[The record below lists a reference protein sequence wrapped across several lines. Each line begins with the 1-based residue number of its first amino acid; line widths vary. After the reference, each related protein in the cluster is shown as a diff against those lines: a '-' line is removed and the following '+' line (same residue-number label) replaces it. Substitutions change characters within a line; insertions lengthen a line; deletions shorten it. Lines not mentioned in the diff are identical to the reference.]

1 MFNRVCER
9 EREGESAP
17 RMAIAVSPNARHIP
31 IITVPGIHL
40 TIATALCGIQ
50 HVRDPHHSQIVFVL
64 GRRAASKKETVRW
77 GRETA
82 KEREDEGEHSRI
94 AYVNAR
100 INLITVNIVY
110 GALGTPQTRQRTTRG
125 HRVVQHALQ
134 LASCGLFGGFQA
146 AGRLCKEA
154 RKTRREGERE
164 TARNQLEL

>member
-64 GRRAASKKETVRW
+64 GRRAASKKETVR
-77 GRETA
+77 
-82 KEREDEGEHSRI
+82 
-94 AYVNAR
+94 
-100 INLITVNIVY
+100 
-110 GALGTPQTRQRTTRG
+110 
-125 HRVVQHALQ
+125 
-134 LASCGLFGGFQA
+134 
-146 AGRLCKEA
+146 
-154 RKTRREGERE
+154 
-164 TARNQLEL
+164 